1 MAEKAITL
9 YCAGCEPSLT
19 FYRPFFIPLT
29 LITGG
34 QYIALD
40 EADSLSNVKYLFLF
54 FTTTKVFFL

>member
-40 EADSLSNVKYLFLF
+40 EADSLSNVKIVLHF
-54 FTTTKVFFL
+54 